1 MSDSAQLVF
10 VKGPQTG
17 QRVSL
22 QGERITAGRSSD
34 CQLPLKEHYVS
45 RRQMQL
51 TRTPDG
57 WILENLSTNGT
68 MVSGRRYKSDQQILL
83 ATGDLLGVGL
93 ETEILF
99 VAEGDDPKEAL
110 AKYIQSQPAPEAPK
124 PAEPEA
130 PPPDQPAEGE
140 LPPPPEDE
148 MAPATESIASL
159 SEVEVQAQQRKAKMK
174 KYLALLAVSVAITI
188 GVIALSTF
196 VGPTQ
201 VSGPSSGIPAR
212 LTADQIRAAITAIPT
227 DVTPGATQAASELQ
241 LANQFFQ
248 NHLLPGQLYACIRH
262 YKFYKAY
269 RGSAGFEDGHDE
281 RNYTTALDGDGHGD
295 PGLVNAVCNLYDRA
309 CEDELAQRWADAY
322 PLFVK
327 LEKMVPAEPDDPTY
341 DKLLKNIIEHRKFVQ
356 VKMAK

>member
-1 MSDSAQLVF
+1 MSDSPQLVF

-22 QGERITAGRSSD
+22 QGDRIVAGRSSD

-57 WILENLSTNGT
+57 WILENLSSNGT
-68 MVSGRRYKSDQQILL
+68 MVNGRRYKADQQILL
-83 ATGDLLGVGL
+83 ATGDLLGVGM
-93 ETEILF
+93 ESEILF
-99 VAEGDDPKEAL
+99 IAQGDDPKEAL

-130 PPPDQPAEGE
+130 PPPDQPVEGE

-148 MAPATESIASL
+148 IGPATESIASI

-174 KYLALLAVSVAITI
+174 KYLVMLAVSVAITI
-188 GVIALSTF
+188 GVIALSSL
-196 VGPTQ
+196 VGPPT
-201 VSGPSSGIPAR
+201 GPVVPSGIPTR
-212 LTADQIRAAITAIPT
+212 LTAEQIRAAVTAIPA
-227 DVTPGATQAASELQ
+227 DITPGATQAASELQ
-241 LANQFFQ
+241 LANQFFE
-248 NHLLPGQLYACIRH
+248 NHLLPGQLYTCVRH
-262 YKFYKAY
+262 YKFYLAY
-269 RGSAGFEDGHDE
+269 RGSAGFEHGEDE
-281 RNYTTALDGDGHGD
+281 QRYRTALDGDRHGD
-295 PGLVNAVCNLYDRA
+295 PGLIGSIHSLYERA
-309 CEDELAQRWADAY
+309 CEDELAQRWADAL

-341 DKLLKNIIEHRKFVQ
+341 DKLLKNINDHRKFVQ

>member
-1 MSDSAQLVF
+1 MSDSPQLVF

-51 TRTPDG
+51 TRTPEG
-57 WILENLSTNGT
+57 WILENMSSNGT
-68 MVSGRRYKSDQQILL
+68 MVNGRRYKADQQILL
-83 ATGDLLGVGL
+83 ATGDLLGVGM

-110 AKYIQSQPAPEAPK
+110 AKYIQSQPSPEPK
-124 PAEPEA
+124 PSEPAA

-174 KYLALLAVSVAITI
+174 KYLVMLAVSVAITI
-188 GVIALSTF
+188 GVIALSSF
-196 VGPTQ
+196 VGTP
-201 VSGPSSGIPAR
+201 SGPVVLSGTPVR

-227 DVTPGATQAASELQ
+227 DITPGATQAASELQ

-262 YKFYKAY
+262 YKFYLAY
-269 RGSAGFEDGHDE
+269 RGSAGFEHGEDE
-281 RNYTTALDGDGHGD
+281 QRYRTALDGDRQGD
-295 PGLVNAVCNLYDRA
+295 PGLVGAVRILYDRA
-309 CEDELAQRWADAY
+309 CEDELAQRWADAL

-327 LEKMVPAEPDDPTY
+327 LERIVPAEPDDPTY
-341 DKLLKNIIEHRKFVQ
+341 EKLLKNIIEHRKFVQ
-356 VKMAK
+356 LKMAK